1 MNFKSSLSLFLTAT
15 FILGYGQK
23 VSLEK
28 FQSESDTIKRKASLV
43 ERMNSDSSQLSQG
56 IKLNFIKELT
66 GADENSFTP
75 TLKYGIGMVLETI
88 YQQVPKEQGLHK
100 EANSRYNFQP
110 AAFKIGFLH
119 TDMDISPKLSA
130 SMTWNLHSS
139 KISDAFIKYNFNPLL
154 NLQIGRF
161 KGAGNR
167 AANETSAYDL
177 DLADFTYTSENQS
190 AAQGAP
196 DLRHYGINVSGNVK
210 NFVRYAFFLHNSDSN
225 RDRYWSSFNDGPS
238 EGQGNHGLEFKSWDA
253 SLRFFPVKN
262 VEFGGHMGSVNLP
275 GMGFK
280 QAWAYSGFLYY
291 INPKKYKFKFDY
303 GTFKNVRF
311 TSVDENGNTIFVSPN
326 NLDYTK
332 HDFVK
337 VNKLGYSFLAGFN
350 ITPKIEPVARF
361 EYFNQGNKDI
371 SGFNY
376 EKLYL
381 YTAGVNFYLYPNSPR
396 MAKLT
401 AFYQHRAESGGPS
414 ISNDWFGLSYQI
426 VLYNNT
432 KGVF

>member
-130 SMTWNLHSS
+130 SMTWNLHSR
-139 KISDAFIKYNFNPLL
+139 KISDAFIKYKFNPLL

-161 KGAGNR
+161 K
-167 AANETSAYDL
+167 
-177 DLADFTYTSENQS
+177 
-190 AAQGAP
+190 
-196 DLRHYGINVSGNVK
+196 
-210 NFVRYAFFLHNSDSN
+210 
-225 RDRYWSSFNDGPS
+225 
-238 EGQGNHGLEFKSWDA
+238 
-253 SLRFFPVKN
+253 
-262 VEFGGHMGSVNLP
+262 
-275 GMGFK
+275 
-280 QAWAYSGFLYY
+280 
-291 INPKKYKFKFDY
+291 
-303 GTFKNVRF
+303 
-311 TSVDENGNTIFVSPN
+311 
-326 NLDYTK
+326 
-332 HDFVK
+332 
-337 VNKLGYSFLAGFN
+337 
-350 ITPKIEPVARF
+350 
-361 EYFNQGNKDI
+361 
-371 SGFNY
+371 
-376 EKLYL
+376 
-381 YTAGVNFYLYPNSPR
+381 
-396 MAKLT
+396 
-401 AFYQHRAESGGPS
+401 
-414 ISNDWFGLSYQI
+414 
-426 VLYNNT
+426 
-432 KGVF
+432 